1 MPTNRYGNKKVTKD
15 GQSREMRQRMARGR
29 RARGE
34 RGMTSARSPKSV
46 TQGHTP
52 QAEKNMNQLR
62 SVGRDLMKITG
73 RAGTVAS
80 VFNQGTSK
88 NDTLESKG
96 MYKGGQKAGPP
107 MPKRLSK
114 SKKTTD
120 KPTTNTTKLSASAKD
135 FDRAFA
141 KARRAGKK
149 TFMWR
154 GKSYNTKLK

>member
-1 MPTNRYGNKKVTKD
+1 MPTNRYGNNKVTKD

-34 RGMTSARSPKSV
+34 KGMTSAPSEGRKV
-46 TQGHTP
+46 TT
-52 QAEKNMNQLR
+52 NNTTNNVNSLR
-62 SVGRDLMKITG
+62 NAGRTALSMGSK
-73 RAGTVAS
+73 AGVVAS

-88 NDTLESKG
+88 NDTQSSQG
-96 MYKGGQKAGPP
+96 VQPYKPV
-107 MPKRLSK
+107 
-114 SKKTTD
+114 KKV
-120 KPTTNTTKLSASAKD
+120 KYPTAAETQAEERRRNSAKD

-141 KARRAGKK
+141 NARRAGKK

>member
-15 GQSREMRQRMARGR
+15 GQSREMRQRMAEGR

-34 RGMTSARSPKSV
+34 RGITSAPSEGRKV
-46 TQGHTP
+46 TTNYTQ
-52 QAEKNMNQLR
+52 QNVNSLR
-62 SVGRDLMKITG
+62 NAGRTALKMLG
-73 RAGTVAS
+73 RAGAAAS

-88 NDTLESKG
+88 NDTQSSQG
-96 MYKGGQKAGPP
+96 VQPYKPV
-107 MPKRLSK
+107 
-114 SKKTTD
+114 KKV
-120 KPTTNTTKLSASAKD
+120 KYPTASETQAEERRRNSAKD

-141 KARRAGKK
+141 AARRAGKK

>member
-1 MPTNRYGNKKVTKD
+1 MPTNRYGNTKVTKD
-15 GQSREMRQRMARGR
+15 GQSREMRQRMAEGR

-52 QAEKNMNQLR
+52 QREKNINQLR
-62 SVGRDLMKITG
+62 SIGRDLMKITTK
-73 RAGTVAS
+73 AGTVAS

-88 NDTLESKG
+88 NDTQSSQGVKP
-96 MYKGGQKAGPP
+96 YKPV
-107 MPKRLSK
+107 
-114 SKKTTD
+114 KKV
-120 KPTTNTTKLSASAKD
+120 KYPTASETQAEGRRRESAKD

-141 KARRAGKK
+141 NARRAGKK

>member
-15 GQSREMRQRMARGR
+15 GQSREMRQRMAEGR

-52 QAEKNMNQLR
+52 QAEKNINQLR
-62 SVGRDLMKITG
+62 SIGRDLMKITG
-73 RAGTVAS
+73 TAGTVAS

-88 NDTLESKG
+88 NDTQSSQG
-96 MYKGGQKAGPP
+96 VQPYKPV
-107 MPKRLSK
+107 
-114 SKKTTD
+114 KKV
-120 KPTTNTTKLSASAKD
+120 KYPTAAETQAEERRRNSAKD

-141 KARRAGKK
+141 NARRAGKK

>member
-15 GQSREMRQRMARGR
+15 GQSREMRQRMAEGR

-34 RGMTSARSPKSV
+34 RGMTSAPSEGRKV
-46 TQGHTP
+46 TT
-52 QAEKNMNQLR
+52 NNTTTNVNSLR
-62 SVGRDLMKITG
+62 KAG
-73 RAGTVAS
+73 RAALGMASRLGTVAS

-88 NDTLESKG
+88 NDTQSSQG
-96 MYKGGQKAGPP
+96 VQPYKPV
-107 MPKRLSK
+107 
-114 SKKTTD
+114 KKV
-120 KPTTNTTKLSASAKD
+120 KYPTASETQAEERRRNSAKD

-141 KARRAGKK
+141 NARRAGKK